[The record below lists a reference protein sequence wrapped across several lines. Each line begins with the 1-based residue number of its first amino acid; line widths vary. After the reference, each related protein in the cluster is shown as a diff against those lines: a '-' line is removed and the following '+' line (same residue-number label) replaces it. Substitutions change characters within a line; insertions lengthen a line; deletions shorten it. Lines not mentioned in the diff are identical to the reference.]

1 MQVSVLRPFLLIMS
15 IFLAQNLMAQDSI
28 RVKSIYFGGGSYY
41 IDEEQITE
49 LHRFIDSIED
59 PENYQITITS
69 HTDNIGGVA
78 YNKWLSEMR
87 GGAVIEQL
95 LMKLIERERIHLESK
110 GLHDPLYDNNTSL
123 GRRANRRVD
132 VIFTPIMY

>member
-1 MQVSVLRPFLLIMS
+1 MQVSVFRPFLFLLTML
-15 IFLAQNLMAQDSI
+15 LAQSLVAQDSI

-41 IDEEQITE
+41 IDEEQLSD
-49 LHRFIDSIED
+49 LHKFIDSIED

-69 HTDNIGGVA
+69 HTDNIGGIA

-87 GGAVIEQL
+87 GGAVVEQL
-95 LMKLIERERIHLESK
+95 IMRFIERERIHLESK
-110 GLHDPLYDNNTSL
+110 GLANPLYDNNTSL